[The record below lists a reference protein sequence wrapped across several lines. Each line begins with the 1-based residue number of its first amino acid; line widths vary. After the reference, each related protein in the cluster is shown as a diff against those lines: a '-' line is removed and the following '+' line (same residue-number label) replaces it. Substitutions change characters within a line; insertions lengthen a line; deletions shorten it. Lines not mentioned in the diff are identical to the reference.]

1 MHFPPLPRKKE
12 TLAYYYGTQKNFPA
26 QVDNLNAKCKPFNA
40 VARAASICRLG
51 VYNIIQ
57 KKFKRIKEEGE
68 TQEKVSMSIF
78 LTELPSRSW
87 VRILNEAKKCE

>member
-1 MHFPPLPRKKE
+1 MHFPPRKK
-12 TLAYYYGTQKNFPA
+12 GDPSVQRKKNFPA

-57 KKFKRIKEEGE
+57 KKFKRIKEARRG
-68 TQEKVSMSIF
+68 S
-78 LTELPSRSW
+78 
-87 VRILNEAKKCE
+87 

>member
-1 MHFPPLPRKKE
+1 MHFPHRAKKGDPSVQPE
-12 TLAYYYGTQKNFPA
+12 KNFPA

-57 KKFKRIKEEGE
+57 KKFKRIKEGSEDS
-68 TQEKVSMSIF
+68 QESWHLEWFENCQNCLIYIF
-78 LTELPSRSW
+78 S
-87 VRILNEAKKCE
+87 

>member
-1 MHFPPLPRKKE
+1 MHFPPRKKE
-12 TLAYYYGTQKNFPA
+12 TLAYNEKKNFPA

-57 KKFKRIKEEGE
+57 KKFKRIKRSKEG
-68 TQEKVSMSIF
+68 KLGFSRKLACIF
-78 LTELPSRSW
+78 
-87 VRILNEAKKCE
+87 VY

>member
-12 TLAYYYGTQKNFPA
+12 TLAYQKNFPA

-57 KKFKRIKEEGE
+57 KKFKRIKEGGE
-68 TQEKVSMSIF
+68 N
-78 LTELPSRSW
+78 SRKS
-87 VRILNEAKKCE
+87 